1 MRVIVT
7 RPACDAH
14 RWVGDLS
21 VLGLEAVAL
30 PLIKIGPVD
39 DPAAMVSAWQHLG
52 DYVAVMFVSGNAVDY
67 FFKSKTAVA
76 GVFIDLV
83 QSKTRAWAPGP
94 GTADAL
100 LRWGVPPERID
111 TPAREAGQFDSEALW
126 QVVEP
131 QVHPGD
137 RVLIV
142 RGGGDSASAGAGSA
156 GVGRDWLVQRLS
168 GRGAEFDFV
177 MAYQRSAPNFSA
189 CEASLARAAASDG
202 SIWLLSSSEAIANL
216 IALLPEQSW
225 AGARALVTHP
235 RIARAAS
242 AAGFVGVQE
251 SRPLFSEVVVSLQRM
266 AQVAQ

>member
-14 RWVGDLS
+14 RWVGDLL
-21 VLGLEAVAL
+21 VVGLKAVAL

-39 DPAAMVSAWQHLG
+39 DPAAMVSAWQRLG
-52 DYVAVMFVSGNAVDY
+52 DYVGVMFVSGNAVDH
-67 FFKSKTAVA
+67 FFRSKPPLAY
-76 GVFIDLV
+76 VFIDVL

-100 LRWGVPPERID
+100 LRWGVLPDRID
-111 TPAREAGQFDSEALW
+111 TPALKAGQFDSEALW
-126 QVVEP
+126 QVVAP
-131 QVHPGD
+131 QVHPSD

-142 RGGGDSASAGAGSA
+142 RGGDSASVSSGRAGL
-156 GVGRDWLVQRLS
+156 GRDWLAQQLA
-168 GRGAEFDFV
+168 GCGAEFDFV
-177 MAYQRSAPNFSA
+177 VAYQRSAPDLSA
-189 CEASLARAAASDG
+189 SEVSLARAAASDG
-202 SIWLLSSSEAIANL
+202 SVWLLSSSEAIANL
-216 IALLPEQSW
+216 IALIPGQSW

-242 AAGFVGVQE
+242 VAGFGEVQE

-266 AQVAQ
+266 AQLAQ

>member
-14 RWVGDLS
+14 RWAGDLS
-21 VLGLEAVAL
+21 ALGLEAVAL

-52 DYVAVMFVSGNAVDY
+52 DCVGVMFVSGNAVDH
-67 FFKSKTAVA
+67 FFRSKPVMAS
-76 GVFIDLV
+76 VFIDVAQL
-83 QSKTRAWAPGP
+83 KTRAWAPGP

-111 TPAREAGQFDSEALW
+111 TPAREAEQFDSEALW
-126 QVVEP
+126 QVVGP

-142 RGGGDSASAGAGSA
+142 RGGDSASVSSGRAGL
-156 GVGRDWLVQRLS
+156 GRDWLAQQLA
-168 GRGAEFDFV
+168 GRGAEFDLV
-177 MAYQRSAPNFSA
+177 VAYQRSAPDLSA
-189 CEASLARAAASDG
+189 SEASLARAAASDG
-202 SIWLLSSSEAIANL
+202 SVWLLSSSEAIANL
-216 IALLPEQSW
+216 IAMIPGQSW

-242 AAGFVGVQE
+242 AAGFGEVQE

>member
-39 DPAAMVSAWQHLG
+39 DPAAMVGAWQHLG
-52 DYVAVMFVSGNAVDY
+52 DYVGVMFVSGNAVDH
-67 FFKSKTAVA
+67 FFKLKTAVSN
-76 GVFIDLV
+76 VFIDV
-83 QSKTRAWAPGP
+83 EQSKTRAWAPGP

-100 LRWGVPPERID
+100 LRWGVPLERID
-111 TPAREAGQFDSEALW
+111 TPVLDAGQFDSEALW
-126 QVVEP
+126 QVVAP

-142 RGGGDSASAGAGSA
+142 RGGDSASAGTGSV
-156 GVGRDWLVQRLS
+156 GVGRDWLAQRLT

-177 MAYQRSAPNFSA
+177 MAYQRSVPDFSA
-189 CEASLARAAASDG
+189 SEASLARAAASDG
-202 SIWLLSSSEAIANL
+202 SVWLLSSSEAIANL
-216 IALLPEQSW
+216 TVLLPEQSW

-242 AAGFVGVQE
+242 VAGFGEVQE

-266 AQVAQ
+266 AQVVQ

>member
-14 RWVGDLS
+14 RWVGDLL

-39 DPAAMVSAWQHLG
+39 DPAAMVSAWQRLG
-52 DYVAVMFVSGNAVDY
+52 DYVGVMFVSGNAVDH
-67 FFKSKTAVA
+67 FFRSKQALAV
-76 GVFIDLV
+76 VFIDV
-83 QSKTRAWAPGP
+83 AQSKTRAWAPGP

-111 TPAREAGQFDSEALW
+111 TPSREAGQFDSEALW
-126 QVVEP
+126 QVVAP
-131 QVHPGD
+131 QVNPGD

-142 RGGGDSASAGAGSA
+142 RGGDSASAGAGSA
-156 GVGRDWLVQRLS
+156 GLGRDWLAQRLA
-168 GRGAEFDFV
+168 GRGARCDLV
-177 MAYQRSAPNFSA
+177 MAYQRSVPDFSA
-189 CEASLARAAASDG
+189 CEASLAHAAASDG
-202 SIWLLSSSEAIANL
+202 SVWLFSSSEAIANL
-216 IALLPEQSW
+216 MALLPEQSW

-235 RIARAAS
+235 RIARAAR
-242 AAGFVGVQE
+242 AAGFGGVQE

-266 AQVAQ
+266 APFAQ

>member
-14 RWVGDLS
+14 RWAGDWS
-21 VLGLEAVAL
+21 ALGLEAVAL

-39 DPAAMVSAWQHLG
+39 DPAAMVGAWQHLD
-52 DYVAVMFVSGNAVDY
+52 DYVGVMFVSGNAVDH
-67 FFKSKTAVA
+67 FFRSKPAIA
-76 GVFIDLV
+76 GVFIDLIH
-83 QSKTRAWAPGP
+83 SKIRAWATGP

-111 TPAREAGQFDSEALW
+111 TPSREAGQFDSEALW
-126 QVVEP
+126 QVVAP

-142 RGGGDSASAGAGSA
+142 RGGDSASAGAGSA
-156 GVGRDWLVQRLS
+156 GLGRDWLAQRLAE
-168 GRGAEFDFV
+168 RGARCELV
-177 MAYQRSAPNFSA
+177 MAYQRSAPVFSA
-189 CEASLARAAASDG
+189 LEVSLAHTAASDG
-202 SIWLLSSSEAIANL
+202 SVWLLSSSEAIANL
-216 IALLPEQSW
+216 IAVLPRQSW

-235 RIARAAS
+235 RIAQAAR
-242 AAGFVGVQE
+242 AAGFGGVQE

-266 AQVAQ
+266 AQFPQ

>member
-14 RWVGDLS
+14 RWAGDLS
-21 VLGLEAVAL
+21 ALGLEAVAL

-52 DYVAVMFVSGNAVDY
+52 DYVGLMFVSGNAVDH
-67 FFKSKTAVA
+67 FFRSKPALA
-76 GVFIDLV
+76 SVFIDV
-83 QSKTRAWAPGP
+83 VHSKTRAWAPGP

-142 RGGGDSASAGAGSA
+142 RGGDSASAGAGSA
-156 GVGRDWLVQRLS
+156 GVGRDWLVQRLA
-168 GRGAEFDFV
+168 GRGARCDFV
-177 MAYQRSAPNFSA
+177 MAYQRLAPDFSA
-189 CEASLARAAASDG
+189 SEASLARAAASDG
-202 SIWLLSSSEAIANL
+202 SVWLLSSSEAIANL
-216 IALLPEQSW
+216 IAVLPGQSW
-225 AGARALVTHP
+225 ARARALVTHP

-242 AAGFVGVQE
+242 VAGFGEVQE